1 MNSLIREVVS
11 LSTQVKGIAE
21 QTNLLALNAVIEAA
35 CAGEHGR
42 VGWQVESI
50 TMKGLAFASPSL

>member
-1 MNSLIREVVS
+1 MS